1 MRALALMPRIRRSIS
16 RRRRA
21 PATPV
26 VLTGRA
32 VPKVRAALGRRLIE
46 MRHERQ
52 MSQHTLGA
60 GAGLSAKFIGEV
72 ERGQK
77 SISLDSLARV
87 ATALGV
93 RLHELVQF
101 D

>member
-1 MRALALMPRIRRSIS
+1 MRGLTLMPRPRRAAI
-16 RRRRA
+16 RRRRT
-21 PATPV
+21 PVTPV

-52 MSQHTLGA
+52 MSQHALGA

-93 RLHELVQF
+93 RLHEIVQF
-101 D
+101 E